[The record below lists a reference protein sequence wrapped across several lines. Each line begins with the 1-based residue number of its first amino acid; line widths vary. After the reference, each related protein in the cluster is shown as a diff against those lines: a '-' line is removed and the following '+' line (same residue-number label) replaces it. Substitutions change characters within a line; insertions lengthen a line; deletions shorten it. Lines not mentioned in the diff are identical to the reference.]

1 MISSKRILIV
11 DDDPA
16 IVESL
21 HFVLE
26 DSGYSVDS
34 YENGN
39 MLEKSFKSNRPDLI
53 LMDYLLPGDDGCT
66 LTKKIKQKKE
76 IQNIP
81 VIIMSASYNIQ
92 DLVAKSGADGF
103 LAKPY
108 DIDQLLETIEKYVK

>member
-1 MISSKRILIV
+1 MTDLKKILIV
-11 DDDPA
+11 DDDQS

-26 DSGYSVDS
+26 DSGYMVDS
-34 YENGN
+34 FDSGRH
-39 MLEKSFKSNRPDLI
+39 LDSSFKKYKPDLI
-53 LMDYLLPGDDGCT
+53 LMDYLLPGENGCQ

-76 IQNIP
+76 VRDIP

-92 DLVAKSGADGF
+92 EKVESSGADGF

-108 DIDQLLETIEKYVK
+108 DIDQLLETIERHLK

>member
-1 MISSKRILIV
+1 MINSKRILIV

-26 DSGYSVDS
+26 DSGYSVVS
-34 YENGN
+34 YENGK
-39 MLEKSFKSNRPDLI
+39 MLEKSFKKNRPDLI
-53 LMDYLLPGDDGCT
+53 LMDYLLPGDDGCKI
-66 LTKKIKQKKE
+66 TKKIKQKKD

-81 VIIMSASYNIQ
+81 IIIMSASYNIQ
-92 DLVAKSGADGF
+92 DIVAESGADGF

-108 DIDQLLETIEKYVK
+108 DIDQLLETIENHMK